1 MKRVV
6 PIVAGLA
13 AFVAGGGVGS
23 GEAGPWPATIRAAYE
38 VNFNGFNVGTFEFQ
52 ANTEDDSYSLTG
64 SAHLTL
70 LLGAFTWIGET
81 RAFGLITNQAPNPAA
96 FSFDF
101 KANSKTGSTKVDFGD
116 GSVLG
121 VKHSPPLTPKPD
133 IVPLREQHLKGV
145 LDPLSAIMV
154 VANYSNADPCDR
166 RLPIF
171 DGKERFDLVL
181 SYKGEVKVNE
191 QQPSGQPAIAHVCRV
206 KYRPIAGHKADAES
220 SYLATTD
227 AIEVSLRPI
236 PSANVLVPY
245 QITIPTMLGYAT
257 IVAKRV
263 EIQSPGTPQI
273 ALLH

>member
-6 PIVAGLA
+6 PILAGLVT
-13 AFVAGGGVGS
+13 FVAGGGIGA
-23 GEAGPWPATIRAAYE
+23 GAAGPWPATVRAAYE
-38 VNFNGFNVGTFEFQ
+38 VNFNGFNVGTFEFVSQ
-52 ANTEDDSYSLTG
+52 TEDESYSLTG
-64 SAHLTL
+64 NAHLTL

-81 RAFGLITNQAPNPAA
+81 RAFGLMANQAPKPAA

-101 KANSKTGSTKVDFGD
+101 KANSKTGSTKVDFDNGT
-116 GSVLG
+116 VLS
-121 VKHSPPLTPKPD
+121 VKHDPLPTPKPD
-133 IVPLREQHLKGV
+133 AVPLRDQHLRGV
-145 LDPLSAIMV
+145 IDPLSAVMV
-154 VANYSNADPCDR
+154 VANYAIADPCER

-206 KYRPIAGHKADAES
+206 KYRPIAGHKADAEN

-236 PSANVLVPY
+236 PSANILVPY

-257 IVAKRV
+257 IVSKRV
-263 EIQSPGTPQI
+263 EIQSPGRPQI

>member
-23 GEAGPWPATIRAAYE
+23 GDAGSWPATVRAVYE
-38 VNFNGFNVGTFEFQ
+38 VNFNSFNVGTFEFQ
-52 ANTEDDSYSLTG
+52 ANTEDESYSLTG
-64 SAHLTL
+64 NAHLTL

-81 RAFGLITNQAPNPAA
+81 RAFGLMANQVPRPAA

-101 KANSKTGSTKVDFGD
+101 KANSKIGSTKVDFDD
-116 GSVLG
+116 GTVLS
-121 VKHSPPLTPKPD
+121 VKHSPLPPPKPD
-133 IVPLREQHLKGV
+133 VVPLREQHLKAV
-145 LDPLSAIMV
+145 LDPLSAVMV
-154 VANYSNADPCDR
+154 VSNYASADPCDR

-191 QQPSGQPAIAHVCRV
+191 EQPSGQPAIAHVCRV
-206 KYRPIAGHKADAES
+206 KYRPIAGHKTDAEN

-236 PSANVLVPY
+236 PSANILIPY
-245 QITIPTMLGYAT
+245 QITIPTLLGYAT
-257 IVAKRV
+257 IVSKRV
-263 EIQSPGTPQI
+263 EIQSPGLPQI
-273 ALLH
+273 ALVH